1 MKKMLPVI
9 AIIMFFFTLNASN
22 IVQSEK
28 TTSYKAYNSASCT
41 ESVLV
46 DCDGDGTIDYWANV
60 DCKYADA
67 MACQFMHSCN
77 NELTHEA
84 DCGGTN

>member
-1 MKKMLPVI
+1 MLISFGVC
-9 AIIMFFFTLNASN
+9 LNANGVSSTKIN
-22 IVQSEK
+22 SEDD
-28 TTSYKAYNSASCT
+28 TLSCT

-60 DCKYADA
+60 DCQYADA

-77 NELTHEA
+77 NELTHQA